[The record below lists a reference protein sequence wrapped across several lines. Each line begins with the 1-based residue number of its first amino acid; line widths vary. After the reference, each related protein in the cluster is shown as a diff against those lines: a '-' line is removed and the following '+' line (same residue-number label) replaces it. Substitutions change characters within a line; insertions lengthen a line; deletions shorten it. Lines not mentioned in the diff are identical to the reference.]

1 MKIDKLFIKSV
12 LYRLYSTIITFVIS
26 LIATGNVIISTSI
39 GIADMIVKIFTYY
52 IFDIVWNN
60 IRPNVKPCVILL
72 TGLSGSGK
80 TTIAESLSRS
90 LTKMNVQNILLDGD
104 DIRQSLRIVGFD
116 ESIRKTHNEN
126 VGRLASVF
134 ESYGKVVI
142 ISMIAPYKDA
152 REYMR
157 RYCKTFYEI
166 YLNTSLEECSRRDV
180 KGLYKSEKNGNI
192 KRLTGVSDPYEIP
205 DNPDLIIDTECVN
218 LQDSVSLI
226 LKKISK

>member
-1 MKIDKLFIKSV
+1 
-12 LYRLYSTIITFVIS
+12 VIS

-52 IFDIVWNN
+52 IFDTVWNN
-60 IRPNVKPCVILL
+60 NMRPNAKPCVILL

-80 TTIAESLSRS
+80 TTIAESLSRL

-116 ESIRKTHNEN
+116 ESVRKTHNEN
-126 VGRLASVF
+126 VGRLASVL

-157 RYCKTFYEI
+157 RYCKNFYEI
-166 YLNTSLEECSRRDV
+166 YLNTSLEECVRRDV

-192 KRLTGVSDPYEIP
+192 KRLTGVSDPYEVP
-205 DNPDLIIDTECVN
+205 DNPDLIINTEYVN

-226 LKKISK
+226 LKKILK